1 MAMATQKI
9 LGTWVL
15 MATIAFIPAANAAVK
30 TFKFEDDKKER
41 VKIDVPAKWQDA
53 QDLYGI
59 PLVIAGPTQDGLRPS
74 LAITPTGIA
83 ELQFDEKSL
92 GKTQD
97 EYKKGREAWLK
108 NNGGKSIA
116 YIPYQ
121 SEKWNGIEV
130 AHTIG
135 YRYEREGKKF
145 VEKSYYVICNKKL
158 YHMKSL
164 MTDGQEKEIGK
175 TMDKTI
181 KSFACGEGT

>member
-1 MAMATQKI
+1 MAMKNH

-15 MATIAFIPAANAAVK
+15 VAAVVLTQSAQAAVK

-41 VKIDVPAKWQDA
+41 VKIDVPSNWQDA
-53 QDLYGI
+53 QNLYGI
-59 PLVIAGPTQDGLRPS
+59 PLVLAGPTQDGLRPS

-83 ELQFDEKSL
+83 DLQFDEKGLTKS
-92 GKTQD
+92 QD

-116 YIPYQ
+116 YLPYQ
-121 SEKWNGIEV
+121 SEKWKGIEV

-135 YRYEREGKKF
+135 YRYELEGQKYI
-145 VEKSYYVICNKKL
+145 EKSYYVVCNKKL

-164 MTDGQEKEIGK
+164 MTDGQERKIGK
-175 TMDKTI
+175 TMDKTV

>member
-1 MAMATQKI
+1 MSMNRKSKV
-9 LGTWVL
+9 WVL
-15 MATIAFIPAANAAVK
+15 TASITFAASAQAAVK

-41 VKIDVPAKWQDA
+41 VKIDVPANWQDA

-59 PLVIAGPTQDGLRPS
+59 PLVVIGPTQDGLRPS

-83 ELQFDEKSL
+83 DLQFDEAGLS
-92 GKTQD
+92 KTQD

-108 NNGGKSIA
+108 TNGGKSIA
-116 YIPYQ
+116 YLPHQ
-121 SEKWNGIEV
+121 TEKWNGIEV
-130 AHTIG
+130 AHSIG

-145 VEKSYYVICNKKL
+145 VEKSYYITCNKKF
-158 YHMKSL
+158 YHLKSL

-175 TMDKTI
+175 TMDKTV